1 MFDMRIRTVMKKARL
16 LKAPPETVVTKA
28 AKLMAKRNVG
38 AVLVVQNERLLGI
51 FTERDVVS
59 RVVANGLDVR
69 TTRLADVMTPSPQTV
84 GPDQTFGQAL
94 LIMHQRGF
102 RHLPVVEND
111 KVVGILSSRSAMD
124 PELEDF
130 AAEARR
136 REHYRAQHG

>member
-124 PELEDF
+124 PELEEF
-130 AAEARR
+130 VSEAKR
-136 REHYRAQHG
+136 REYFLEQR

>member
-124 PELEDF
+124 PELEEF
-130 AAEARR
+130 VSEAKR
-136 REHYRAQHG
+136 REFFLEQR